1 MAKLSDSMT
10 NISKLLGN
18 LGPADKSTNFILEQR
33 NLMRA
38 QAQEDRE
45 IRDQIQEKIV
55 DGLEYVRVKENIAQ
69 TKARVNKLLYDSDDS
84 QNSEKSVDESKK
96 KNSKTDEVDTEE
108 NSQKLYERHME
119 NEKRI
124 KGVIKQMRG
133 DAREYL
139 GVSEY

>member
-1 MAKLSDSMT
+1 MT

-55 DGLEYVRVKENIAQ
+55 DGLEYVRVKESIA
-69 TKARVNKLLYDSDDS
+69 
-84 QNSEKSVDESKK
+84 
-96 KNSKTDEVDTEE
+96 
-108 NSQKLYERHME
+108 
-119 NEKRI
+119 
-124 KGVIKQMRG
+124 
-133 DAREYL
+133 
-139 GVSEY
+139 

>member
-84 QNSEKSVDESKK
+84 QNSQKSVNELKK
-96 KNSKTDEVDTEE
+96 KN
-108 NSQKLYERHME
+108 
-119 NEKRI
+119 
-124 KGVIKQMRG
+124 
-133 DAREYL
+133 
-139 GVSEY
+139 

>member
-45 IRDQIQEKIV
+45 IRDQIREKIV
-55 DGLEYVRVKENIAQ
+55 DGLEYVRVKENIA
-69 TKARVNKLLYDSDDS
+69 
-84 QNSEKSVDESKK
+84 
-96 KNSKTDEVDTEE
+96 
-108 NSQKLYERHME
+108 
-119 NEKRI
+119 
-124 KGVIKQMRG
+124 
-133 DAREYL
+133 
-139 GVSEY
+139 

>member
-1 MAKLSDSMT
+1 MT

-84 QNSEKSVDESKK
+84 
-96 KNSKTDEVDTEE
+96 
-108 NSQKLYERHME
+108 
-119 NEKRI
+119 
-124 KGVIKQMRG
+124 
-133 DAREYL
+133 
-139 GVSEY
+139 

>member
-55 DGLEYVRVKENIAQ
+55 DGLEYVRVKENIA
-69 TKARVNKLLYDSDDS
+69 
-84 QNSEKSVDESKK
+84 
-96 KNSKTDEVDTEE
+96 
-108 NSQKLYERHME
+108 
-119 NEKRI
+119 
-124 KGVIKQMRG
+124 
-133 DAREYL
+133 
-139 GVSEY
+139 